1 MKKKTYEQLESTQ
14 SFYRVLTLFMGVTI
28 AIMTFSI
35 NAMELTCQDLE
46 HNLSI
51 ETAKNKVISDDLK
64 KVNSQIA
71 MGLCLENLE
80 VRR

>member
-14 SFYRVLTLFMGVTI
+14 SFYRVLTVFMGITI

-35 NAMELTCQDLE
+35 NAMEYECDELAKD
-46 HNLSI
+46 LSI
-51 ETAKNKVISDDLK
+51 ATAKNKVISDDLN

-71 MGLCLENLE
+71 MGLCLPVLE
-80 VRR
+80 IGR